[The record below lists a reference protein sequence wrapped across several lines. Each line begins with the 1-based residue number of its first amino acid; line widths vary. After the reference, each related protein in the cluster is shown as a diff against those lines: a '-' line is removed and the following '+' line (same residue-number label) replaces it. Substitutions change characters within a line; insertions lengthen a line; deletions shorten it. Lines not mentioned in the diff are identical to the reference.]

1 MADAPDGRNSNW
13 QRASAAQR
21 AAEAASRPA
30 DARSAQKSTR
40 KSPDRWA
47 TFNGWVDATAGELS
61 RAELLCWLVLFR
73 DVRNGVARTG
83 MTDIARRA
91 KLTRRGVVKA
101 ISALKEKRL
110 IEVVTR
116 GSKGG
121 SPNVYRVFEMLP
133 N

>member
-1 MADAPDGRNSNW
+1 MADTADGTNSNW
-13 QRASAAQR
+13 HRQRAEQR

-30 DARSAQKSTR
+30 GGRSPAKAAR
-40 KSPDRWA
+40 KSADRWG

-101 ISALKEKRL
+101 ISGLKEKRL

-116 GSKGG
+116 GSKDG
-121 SPNVYRVFEMLP
+121 SPNVYRVFDLLP
-133 N
+133 H